1 MFTLVLLIALA
12 DNSQELFITIYWI
25 VCRTK
30 EAVNIIAVQVM
41 CWRFFDGS
49 MVISTFHY
57 LPIGFIIWMEHEAV
71 EKIFESI
78 YFFNLVHSTLFRKII
93 YYLKTLTII
102 TRTKMVIRDHCNVE
116 IVWKEKTHQSF
127 SRSPPTFIKWEQ
139 YGPVWLACIICLTE

>member
-1 MFTLVLLIALA
+1 MYCNKKSKTQQDNVIAFHNNILDSLQNKRGSKYNSGTSDVLKVFRWINGYLNFSLSSNWIYYM
-12 DNSQELFITIYWI
+12 NGTRSCRKNIWKYLFF
-25 VCRTK
+25 
-30 EAVNIIAVQVM
+30 QFGS
-41 CWRFFDGS
+41 FF
-49 MVISTFHY
+49 
-57 LPIGFIIWMEHEAV
+57 A
-71 EKIFESI
+71 
-78 YFFNLVHSTLFRKII
+78 FRKII